1 MKKKTIDLTENME
14 LAQNTT
20 GCAVLLEIALAEPST
35 NKFNVSV
42 MRAAKFAVLT
52 GAARHKD
59 TTEAISLLLKT
70 VYSESRNNV
79 SISKKQADEFSK
91 SLKNIAD
98 EIEEGVKINGN
109 LI

>member
-14 LAQNTT
+14 LAHNMA

-35 NKFNVSV
+35 DNVSV
-42 MRAAKFAVLT
+42 MRTAKFAVLT
-52 GAARHKD
+52 GAARLRD

-98 EIEEGVKINGN
+98 EIEEGVKIHGN

>member
-14 LAQNTT
+14 LAHNMA

-52 GAARHKD
+52 GAARLKD
-59 TTEAISLLLKT
+59 TISLLLKT

-98 EIEEGVKINGN
+98 EIEEGVKIHGN